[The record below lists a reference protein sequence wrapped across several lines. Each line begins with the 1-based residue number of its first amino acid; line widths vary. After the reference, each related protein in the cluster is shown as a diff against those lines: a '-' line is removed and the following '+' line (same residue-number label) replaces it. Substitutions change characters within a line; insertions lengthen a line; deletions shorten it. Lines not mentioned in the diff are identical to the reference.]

1 MMDMEELS
9 LAELKRLFA
18 PFDSG
23 ADQLAARRYWSDKSI
38 TDKMRA
44 NERLAVE
51 VYRWAGVDVDKP
63 MDKTI
68 RFASMDEKNRQHEEA
83 QQLYQRFRESTK

>member
-1 MMDMEELS
+1 MIDMEELS
-9 LAELKRLFA
+9 LTELKRLFA
-18 PFDSG
+18 PFDNET
-23 ADQLAARRYWSDKSI
+23 DELAARRYWADKSI

-44 NERLAVE
+44 NSRLVVE

-68 RFASMDEKNRQHEEA
+68 RFVSMGEKNRQHDEA
-83 QQLYQRFRESTK
+83 QELYQRFRESTK

>member
-1 MMDMEELS
+1 MIDMEELS
-9 LAELKRLFA
+9 VAELKRLFA
-18 PFDSG
+18 PFDSET
-23 ADQLAARRYWSDKSI
+23 DEVAARRYWSDKSI
-38 TDKMRA
+38 TDKMQA
-44 NERLAVE
+44 NARLTME

-68 RFASMDEKNRQHEEA
+68 RFVSLDEKNRQHDEA

>member
-1 MMDMEELS
+1 MIDMEELS
-9 LAELKRLFA
+9 LTELKRLFA
-18 PFDSG
+18 PFDSET
-23 ADQLAARRYWSDKSI
+23 DELAARRYWSDKSI

-44 NERLAVE
+44 NARLVVE

-68 RFASMDEKNRQHEEA
+68 RFVSVDEKNRQHEEA
-83 QQLYQRFRESTK
+83 HQLYQRFRESTK

>member
-1 MMDMEELS
+1 MIDMEELS

-18 PFDSG
+18 PFDNEI
-23 ADQLAARRYWSDKSI
+23 DEFAARRYWADKSI

-44 NERLAVE
+44 NARLVVE

-68 RFASMDEKNRQHEEA
+68 RFVSMDEKNRQNEEA
-83 QQLYQRFRESTK
+83 HQLYQRFRESTK

>member
-18 PFDSG
+18 PFDSEM
-23 ADQLAARRYWSDKSI
+23 DELAARRYWADKSS

-44 NERLAVE
+44 NARLTME

-68 RFASMDEKNRQHEEA
+68 RFGSMDEKNRQHEEA
-83 QQLYQRFRESTK
+83 EQLYQRFRESTK